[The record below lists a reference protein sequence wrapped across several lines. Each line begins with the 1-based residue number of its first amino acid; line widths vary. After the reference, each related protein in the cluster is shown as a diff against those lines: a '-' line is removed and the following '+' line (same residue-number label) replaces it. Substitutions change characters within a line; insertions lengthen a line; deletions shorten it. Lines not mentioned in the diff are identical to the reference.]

1 MKKKSTEEPMT
12 IGDSLRQGTQFLPS
26 EKTIVDMQMSAELDH
41 NIYDKHQYVSEM
53 RTPTDQIKSRSGFD
67 YVDEGYMRWCLNKHY
82 PVWSWEIIKYET
94 LGDKAI
100 VVHGRLRIMD
110 EGVPRS
116 FDSVA
121 AHRIAVSRSGSGYV
135 DLGNDLKAANSDA
148 FKVAVNRLCNVADD
162 VYRKQ
167 YIDKS
172 LTESQ
177 MDKLFNLISQMETE
191 DAKKVEMAMAAG
203 KINMDNYDKV
213 IAKLKVSKEN
223 TNE

>member
-1 MKKKSTEEPMT
+1 MSKKK
-12 IGDSLRQGTQFLPS
+12 IGLMPT
-26 EKTIVDMQMSAELDH
+26 EKTIVDMQMSTELDH
-41 NIYDKHQYVSEM
+41 NIYDKHQYVSEL
-53 RTPTDQIKSRSGFD
+53 RTPIDQVKSRSGFD

-82 PVWSWEIIKYET
+82 PIWSWEIIKYET

-167 YIDKS
+167 YVDKA
-172 LTESQ
+172 LSQ
-177 MDKLFNLISQMETE
+177 EQVDMLMTALSQLEISE
-191 DAKKVEMAMAAG
+191 AKKVDNAFKDG
-203 KINMDNYDKV
+203 KINKDNFDRVYNSLNQGGKD
-213 IAKLKVSKEN
+213 E
-223 TNE
+223 

>member
-1 MKKKSTEEPMT
+1 MGKMSELDLQAQEIESLQVSSGHEIYEETSLIAKHQNVSEEP
-12 IGDSLRQGTQFLPS
+12 
-26 EKTIVDMQMSAELDH
+26 
-41 NIYDKHQYVSEM
+41 
-53 RTPTDQIKSRSGFD
+53 TPQDVVKSRNGFD
-67 YVDEGYMRWCLNKHY
+67 YVDEGYMRWRLNQHY
-82 PVWSWEIIKYET
+82 PIWSWEVIKYET

-100 VVHGRLRIMD
+100 VVHGRLKIID

-121 AHRIAVSRSGSGYV
+121 AHRIAQARSGAGYV

-167 YIDKS
+167 YIDKT
-172 LTESQ
+172 LSQ
-177 MDKLFNLISQMETE
+177 NQYDKLLLIMSQLDMDSAT
-191 DAKKVEMAMAAG
+191 KVEAALASG
-203 KINMDNYDKV
+203 KITTDNYEKV
-213 IAKLKVSKEN
+213 VAKLTDTTEE

>member
-1 MKKKSTEEPMT
+1 MGKMSELAMYQSDMEELHDQAIQDDVLIRKHQKVSEEPT
-12 IGDSLRQGTQFLPS
+12 PS
-26 EKTIVDMQMSAELDH
+26 DV
-41 NIYDKHQYVSEM
+41 V
-53 RTPTDQIKSRSGFD
+53 KSRNGFD
-67 YVDEGYMRWCLNKHY
+67 YVDEGYMRWRLNQHY
-82 PVWSWEIIKYET
+82 PIWSWEVVKYET

-100 VVHGRLRIMD
+100 VVHGRLKIID

-121 AHRIAVSRSGSGYV
+121 AHRIAVSRNGSGYV

-172 LTESQ
+172 LDKIQSNALMDVIAE
-177 MDKLFNLISQMETE
+177 MDKKEADQVYKALES
-191 DAKKVEMAMAAG
+191 G
-203 KINMDNYDKV
+203 KINKDNYDKV
-213 IAKLKVSKEN
+213 MSKLKGSKK
-223 TNE
+223 

>member
-1 MKKKSTEEPMT
+1 MSELAMYQSDMEELHDQAIQDDVLIRKHQKVSEEPT
-12 IGDSLRQGTQFLPS
+12 PS
-26 EKTIVDMQMSAELDH
+26 DV
-41 NIYDKHQYVSEM
+41 V
-53 RTPTDQIKSRSGFD
+53 KSRNGFD
-67 YVDEGYMRWCLNKHY
+67 YVDEGYMRWRLNQHY
-82 PVWSWEIIKYET
+82 PIWSWEVVKYET

-100 VVHGRLRIMD
+100 VVHGRLKIID

-121 AHRIAVSRSGSGYV
+121 AHRIAVSRNGSGYV

-172 LTESQ
+172 LDKVQSNALMDVIAE
-177 MDKLFNLISQMETE
+177 MDKKEADQVYKALES
-191 DAKKVEMAMAAG
+191 G
-203 KINMDNYDKV
+203 KINKDNYDKV
-213 IAKLKVSKEN
+213 MSKLKGSKK
-223 TNE
+223 

>member
-1 MKKKSTEEPMT
+1 MC
-12 IGDSLRQGTQFLPS
+12 IRDS
-26 EKTIVDMQMSAELDH
+26 I
-41 NIYDKHQYVSEM
+41 
-53 RTPTDQIKSRSGFD
+53 
-67 YVDEGYMRWCLNKHY
+67 
-82 PVWSWEIIKYET
+82 WSWEILKYET

-100 VVHGRLRIMD
+100 VVHGRLKIMD

-172 LTESQ
+172 ITEEQYNKLLSMMSQ
-177 MDKLFNLISQMETE
+177 LDVE
-191 DAKKVEMAMAAG
+191 DAEKVESALIGG
-203 KINMDNYDKV
+203 KINKDNYDKV
-213 IAKLKVSKEN
+213 LSKLKVTKEN
-223 TNE
+223 SNE

>member
-1 MKKKSTEEPMT
+1 MNKK
-12 IGDSLRQGTQFLPS
+12 GTQFLPS
-26 EKTIVDMQMSAELDH
+26 AETIVDMQMSAELDH

-167 YIDKS
+167 YIDNA
-172 LTESQ
+172 LSQ
-177 MDKLFNLISQMETE
+177 EQYDILLMTMSQLDVDEAEKIERALI
-191 DAKKVEMAMAAG
+191 DG
-203 KINMDNYDKV
+203 KINKVNYQKIID
-213 IAKLKVSKEN
+213 KLKESNDE
-223 TNE
+223 

>member
-1 MKKKSTEEPMT
+1 MGKMSELAMYQSDMEELHDQAIQDDVLIRKHQKVSEEPT
-12 IGDSLRQGTQFLPS
+12 PS
-26 EKTIVDMQMSAELDH
+26 DV
-41 NIYDKHQYVSEM
+41 V
-53 RTPTDQIKSRSGFD
+53 KSRNGFD
-67 YVDEGYMRWCLNKHY
+67 YVDEGYMRWRLNQYY
-82 PVWSWEIIKYET
+82 PIWSWEVIKYET

-100 VVHGRLRIMD
+100 VVHGRLKVMD

-121 AHRIAVSRSGSGYV
+121 AHRIAVSRNGSGYV

-172 LTESQ
+172 LDEVQSNALMDVIAE
-177 MDKLFNLISQMETE
+177 MDKKEADQVYKALES
-191 DAKKVEMAMAAG
+191 G
-203 KINMDNYDKV
+203 KINKDNYDKV
-213 IAKLKVSKEN
+213 MSKLKGSKK
-223 TNE
+223 

>member
-1 MKKKSTEEPMT
+1 MGKVSELDMYQSDIE
-12 IGDSLRQGTQFLPS
+12 SLRDITNDDYIIQ
-26 EKTIVDMQMSAELDH
+26 
-41 NIYDKHQYVSEM
+41 KHQSVSQEP
-53 RTPTDQIKSRSGFD
+53 TPQDVVKSRNGFD
-67 YVDEGYMRWCLNKHY
+67 YVDEGYMRWRLNQHY
-82 PVWSWEIIKYET
+82 PIWSWEVIKYET

-100 VVHGRLRIMD
+100 VVHGRLKVMD

-121 AHRIAVSRSGSGYV
+121 AHRIAVSRNGSGYV

-172 LTESQ
+172 LGDVQ
-177 MDKLFNLISQMETE
+177 VNNLMDVIAEMDNKEE
-191 DAKKVEMAMAAG
+191 ADKVHRALKSGM
-203 KINMDNYDKV
+203 INQDNYDKV
-213 IAKLKVSKEN
+213 ISKLKGSKK
-223 TNE
+223 

>member
-1 MKKKSTEEPMT
+1 MSKKK
-12 IGDSLRQGTQFLPS
+12 IGLMPT
-26 EKTIVDMQMSAELDH
+26 EKTILDMQMSAELDH

-53 RTPTDQIKSRSGFD
+53 RTPIDQIKSRSGFD

-82 PVWSWEIIKYET
+82 PIWSWEIIKYET

-100 VVHGRLRIMD
+100 LVHGRLKVMD

-167 YIDKS
+167 FIDKT
-172 LTESQ
+172 LDQEQVDMLMTALSQ
-177 MDKLFNLISQMETE
+177 LEISE
-191 DAKKVEMAMAAG
+191 AKKVDNAFKDG
-203 KINMDNYDKV
+203 KINKDNFDRVYNSLNQGGKD
-213 IAKLKVSKEN
+213 E
-223 TNE
+223 

>member
-1 MKKKSTEEPMT
+1 MGKM
-12 IGDSLRQGTQFLPS
+12 
-26 EKTIVDMQMSAELDH
+26 AELDMYQSDIESLH
-41 NIYDKHQYVSEM
+41 DEAMQYDLIVSKHQKVSEEP
-53 RTPTDQIKSRSGFD
+53 TPSDVVKSRNGFD
-67 YVDEGYMRWCLNKHY
+67 YVDEGYMRWRLNQHY
-82 PVWSWEIIKYET
+82 PIWSWEVIKYET

-100 VVHGRLRIMD
+100 VVHGRLKVID

-121 AHRIAVSRSGSGYV
+121 AHRIAVSRNGSGYV

-172 LTESQ
+172 LDESQ
-177 MDKLFNLISQMETE
+177 YNSVMDSIAELEKDEA
-191 DAKKVEMAMAAG
+191 DKVYKALQSG
-203 KINMDNYDKV
+203 KINKDNYEKLLS
-213 IAKLKVSKEN
+213 KLKGSK
-223 TNE
+223 

>member
-1 MKKKSTEEPMT
+1 MGKMSELDMYQSDIESLQDQAILNNQDDVLIRKHQHVSEEP
-12 IGDSLRQGTQFLPS
+12 
-26 EKTIVDMQMSAELDH
+26 
-41 NIYDKHQYVSEM
+41 
-53 RTPTDQIKSRSGFD
+53 TPQDVVKSRNGFD
-67 YVDEGYMRWCLNKHY
+67 YVDEGYMRWRLNQHY
-82 PVWSWEIIKYET
+82 PIWSWEVIKYET

-100 VVHGRLRIMD
+100 VVHGRLKVMD

-121 AHRIAVSRSGSGYV
+121 AHRIAVSRNGSGYV

-172 LTESQ
+172 LGDVQ
-177 MDKLFNLISQMETE
+177 VNNLMDVIAEMDNKEE
-191 DAKKVEMAMAAG
+191 ADKVHRALKSGM
-203 KINMDNYDKV
+203 INQDNYDKV
-213 IAKLKVSKEN
+213 MSKLIGSKK
-223 TNE
+223 